1 MKRRINI
8 IKEERVNPL
17 FFLTFNAVT
26 ISFNDNEPLFD
37 NINMTIPYGNILV
50 IKGRVGTGKS
60 TLLRSIAGVVEL
72 NGEIVNSARCVHL
85 DGCERDKNATST
97 VELNSEIDHSVC
109 GVHLDSANTVYGT
122 HGNGVHLGD
131 SDVVDNDNVNLNSNT
146 GVNLNS
152 NTGVN
157 LNSNTGTN
165 LNSNTGINLNSTSMK
180 ILDSIY
186 LHSSAE
192 FNFVTGYLKD
202 ELILSSILTDKNSDI
217 SKFSEFM
224 DRSIY
229 DLSGGELKRLSIMIA
244 LEMGRDKVILLD
256 EPLDML
262 DDKYASIIS
271 DEIIE
276 MSKTTPFIIATHDT
290 HFDDYTDTI
299 IEIVAE

>member
-1 MKRRINI
+1 
-8 IKEERVNPL
+8 
-17 FFLTFNAVT
+17 
-26 ISFNDNEPLFD
+26 
-37 NINMTIPYGNILV
+37 MTIPYGNILV

-72 NGEIVNSARCVHL
+72 SSGDIINSINSHINSQSSDAVDVLNGVHSQSSDAVDVL
-85 DGCERDKNATST
+85 SD
-97 VELNSEIDHSVC
+97 VHSQSSDAVDVLC
-109 GVHLDSANTVYGT
+109 GVHSQSSDAVDVLS
-122 HGNGVHLGD
+122 GVHSQSSDAVD
-131 SDVVDNDNVNLNSNT
+131 SSNCTHLSSHANCVAKDSSDTVSNT
-146 GVNLNS
+146 KYDHQVND
-152 NTGVN
+152 
-157 LNSNTGTN
+157 
-165 LNSNTGINLNSTSMK
+165 IK

-202 ELILSSILTDKNSDI
+202 ELILSSVLTDANSDI
-217 SKFSEFM
+217 SRFSEFI

-262 DDKYASIIS
+262 DDEYASMIS
-271 DEIIE
+271 REIIE

-290 HFDDYTDTI
+290 HFDDYADTI
-299 IEIVAE
+299 IEIII

>member
-8 IKEERVNPL
+8 IKEERVHEKPL
-17 FFLTFNAVT
+17 FFLTFNSVT

-37 NINMTIPYGNILV
+37 NLDMRIPYGNILV

-72 NGEIVNSARCVHL
+72 NGEIVNSA
-85 DGCERDKNATST
+85 S
-97 VELNSEIDHSVC
+97 
-109 GVHLDSANTVYGT
+109 GVHLDVSNEDGSNASSTNDLSSNEDGS
-122 HGNGVHLGD
+122 NG
-131 SDVVDNDNVNLNSNT
+131 SSTNDLSSNEGGSNASST
-146 GVNLNS
+146 NDLSSNEDGV
-152 NTGVN
+152 
-157 LNSNTGTN
+157 
-165 LNSNTGINLNSTSMK
+165 K

-262 DDKYASIIS
+262 DDKYATLIS
-271 DEIIE
+271 KEIIE

-290 HFDDYTDTI
+290 HFDDYADTI
-299 IEIVAE
+299 IEIVT

>member
-37 NINMTIPYGNILV
+37 NLDTTIPYGNILV

-60 TLLRSIAGVVEL
+60 TLLRSIAGVVDL
-72 NGEIVNSARCVHL
+72 GCGEIINGRRGSVDLSCGNNFN
-85 DGCERDKNATST
+85 EAT
-97 VELNSEIDHSVC
+97 
-109 GVHLDSANTVYGT
+109 
-122 HGNGVHLGD
+122 
-131 SDVVDNDNVNLNSNT
+131 
-146 GVNLNS
+146 
-152 NTGVN
+152 
-157 LNSNTGTN
+157 
-165 LNSNTGINLNSTSMK
+165 K

-244 LEMGRDKVILLD
+244 LEMGHDKVILLD

-262 DDKYASIIS
+262 DDEYASLIS
-271 DEIIE
+271 SEIIE

-290 HFDDYTDTI
+290 HFDDYADTI
-299 IEIVAE
+299 IEIVT